1 MAEVEWVDQRLRWR
15 RGSEERLLVDVEDR
29 ACVRLTRCLERLCS
43 GEGGVRLE
51 SLG

>member
-1 MAEVEWVDQRLRWR
+1 MER
-15 RGSEERLLVDVEDR
+15 RGSEERLLVDVVDR

-43 GEGGVRLE
+43 GEGGVRYVRYVRYVRLE